1 MPVPLPTLPA
11 RGLSFL
17 QGLRVVSAGDL
28 IRAALKAPPGS
39 EGGGVVLTEEHHE
52 LLRKGGLLPDGVVEA
67 LVKHA
72 LLPHGG
78 QAQSEERTHGFILG
92 THTRTP

>member
-1 MPVPLPTLPA
+1 MI
-11 RGLSFL
+11 
-17 QGLRVVSAGDL
+17 SAGDL

-39 EGGGVVLTEEHHE
+39 EGGGVVLTEEHHD
-52 LLRKGGLLPDGVVEA
+52 LLRKGGLLPDAVVEA

-78 QAQSEERTHGFILG
+78 QVDSEERTHGFILG
-92 THTRTP
+92 AHTIHTPREARTPTATPSSGPSLP